1 MAQPTLEMKHV
12 LANLF
17 FALLPPSRHTVN
29 RHAVI
34 RCSAPPPIP
43 SVDVKALRVGTIVAG
58 RVLGVGEDGSYE
70 LDIGTG
76 SPATMPRS
84 ESALLPNATRG
95 RVPGQGVWP
104 APGFSQP
111 AASDASPPPR

>member
-1 MAQPTLEMKHV
+1 LEMKHV

-29 RHAVI
+29 RHGVI

-43 SVDVKALRVGTIVAG
+43 SVDVKALTVGTIVAG